1 MIMLVGH
8 GDSTSMGLFSLV
20 CARSVCVYH
29 VHRICSLSCFL
40 SFSLYPYAMLRC
52 QKREWPIAVI
62 EDGRLE
68 DGHGPVMVVVVGE
81 IGFFFS
87 ITDGR
92 PIFLVRVLIPS
103 TMLPEGFVFF
113 VLPILLANETSAI
126 AFEYMSFTCGIFL
139 QMSADSAGDT
149 AC

>member
-1 MIMLVGH
+1 
-8 GDSTSMGLFSLV
+8 
-20 CARSVCVYH
+20 
-29 VHRICSLSCFL
+29 
-40 SFSLYPYAMLRC
+40 MLRC

-92 PIFLVRVLIPS
+92 PIFFGAS
-103 TMLPEGFVFF
+103 TNTLYYV
-113 VLPILLANETSAI
+113 T
-126 AFEYMSFTCGIFL
+126 
-139 QMSADSAGDT
+139 
-149 AC
+149 